1 MEEVHCGEMM
11 LEEVHHGEMML
22 EEVRHGAMLH
32 PCCFI
37 WALEKAGVGYGADVD
52 AVAGILLSKLGYS
65 GGKKTPF

>member
-1 MEEVHCGEMM
+1 MEEVHC
-11 LEEVHHGEMML
+11 GEMML